1 MLTIE
6 GCTNFNCV
14 QNVVKNI
21 VKHNKKFK
29 RIVQVV
35 SQALDPRPKHD
46 KIWA

>member
-6 GCTNFNCV
+6 GCESFNCV
-14 QNVVKNI
+14 QNV

-29 RIVQVV
+29 RIVQIVN
-35 SQALDPRPKHD
+35 QALDPRPKHD